1 LPRTLLISLLAL
13 LLLVP
18 ATAEGSSSVRLR
30 GTVATKDTGAHLV
43 SVKAARQLFSL
54 RVPGSL
60 EKIRSG
66 QRVELRGSTLR
77 AQGRGSRVLA
87 TGVTV
92 ASAQPVQA
100 SPAAKPSSDDDDE
113 ATDDE
118 REITG
123 KLTSLAP
130 VTVTS
135 STRTVSC
142 SAPSGMSLAG
152 FAIGDRVEMTCDLIG
167 GTWVV
172 RKLHLEDEDEDE
184 DDDDR
189 RGDDDDHDDD
199 DSSGPGSGD
208 DDDEDDD

>member
-1 LPRTLLISLLAL
+1 LPRILLISLLAL

-30 GTVATKDTGAHLV
+30 GTVMAKDTGAHLV

-60 EKIRSG
+60 AKIRSG
-66 QRVELRGSTLR
+66 QRVELRGATLR
-77 AQGRGSRVLA
+77 AHGRSSGVLA

-92 ASAQPVQA
+92 ASSQPLQA
-100 SPAAKPSSDDDDE
+100 APAAKPSGDDDE

-123 KLTSLAP
+123 KLTSLSP

-135 STRTVSC
+135 SKRTVSC
-142 SAPSGMSLAG
+142 MAPAGMSLAG
-152 FAIGDRVEMTCDLIG
+152 FAIDDRVEMTCDLVG
-167 GTWVV
+167 GKWVV
-172 RKLHLEDEDEDE
+172 RKMHLEDDEDEDE
-184 DDDDR
+184 NGQSGHDDD
-189 RGDDDDHDDD
+189 GDDD

>member
-1 LPRTLLISLLAL
+1 MPRTLLFSLLAL
-13 LLLVP
+13 LLVVP

-30 GTVATKDTGAHLV
+30 GTVTAKDTGAHLV
-43 SVKAARQLFSL
+43 SVKSTRQLVSL

-60 EKIRSG
+60 AKIRAG
-66 QRVELRGSTLR
+66 QRIELRGTTLR
-77 AQGRGSRVLA
+77 AHGSGSGVLA

-92 ASAQPVQA
+92 ASSQPLQA
-100 SPAAKPSSDDDDE
+100 APAAKPSSDDDDE

-123 KLTSLAP
+123 TLTSLSP
-130 VTVTS
+130 VTVAS

-142 SAPSGMSLAG
+142 MAPAGMSLG
-152 FAIGDRVEMTCDLIG
+152 GVAINDRVEMTCDLVG

-172 RKLHLEDEDEDE
+172 RKLHLEDDEDE
-184 DDDDR
+184 DDDR
-189 RGDDDDHDDD
+189 RGHDDEDDDD

-208 DDDEDDD
+208 DDEDDDD